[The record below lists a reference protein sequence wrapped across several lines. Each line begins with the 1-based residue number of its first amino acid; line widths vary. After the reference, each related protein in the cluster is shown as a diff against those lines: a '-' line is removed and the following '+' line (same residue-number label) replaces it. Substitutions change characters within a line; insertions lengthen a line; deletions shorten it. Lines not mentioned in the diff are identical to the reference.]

1 MSKPTVKVP
10 AGSSKSGPSM
20 AFFHNE
26 SSPFLASWNP
36 QLREQREDVRRSWK
50 KSASR
55 VIDAL
60 HNSGFVTKIFEVAS
74 ASTIGPGLKFSSRP
88 NATALGWTE
97 DEAKEFG
104 KALEDE
110 FSSWADNPEECDA
123 SGQMTFAQLQQAHY
137 ASWQAYGEGLSMA
150 PKINRPGSRYVSKV
164 FMLPPSRIVDKT
176 SPHDKIYNGI
186 KLDEW
191 GKPQSIYIREG
202 GDVYTSLREKE
213 FNFHAN
219 DGSLAVK
226 HTKNPGLMT
235 TRGISELAPVMKVY
249 RQAQQFAD
257 ANHTQKLMQTIFAA
271 TMKSNLGG
279 IGAFEGLMTNGDTG
293 AIKLDEYAKKKGEWY
308 DGAAIDLSDHGRIA
322 QLMPGDELEMVQ
334 AAKTSGEFDISFSW
348 LLRELCAC
356 AGVMYEN
363 GSGDYRGATYSS
375 IRMGGAIEWLSV
387 LRKRVNICIPFAQWC
402 LEMAVEE
409 AVATGKVKYKGGYA
423 AFLEQKHHALRGTWT
438 GPARPQADE
447 FKTARSQ
454 EVLKGMNAT
463 TLLSIRSEYGEDWD
477 DMMRQQARENA
488 LAEELGLP
496 LPWSPIDLLETSE
509 GLNAQL
515 NAPANDVKD
524 DKKNKPARRKTKGGV
539 RNNGDNQNRDAS
551 KNKDPVTAIDK
562 EADTDAQLEKELKED
577 LGE

>member
-1 MSKPTVKVP
+1 MSKPRVKVS
-10 AGSSKSGPSM
+10 AGSSVQGPSM

-26 SSPFLASWNP
+26 GSPFLASWNP

-50 KSASR
+50 KSAAR

-60 HNSGFVTKIFEVAS
+60 HNSGFVTRIFEVAS
-74 ASTIGPGLKFSSRP
+74 SSTIGPGLNFSSRP

-110 FSSWADNPEECDA
+110 FGTWADRPEECDA
-123 SGQMTFAQLQQAHY
+123 SGQMTFNQMQQAQF
-137 ASWQAYGEGLSMA
+137 ASWQSFGEGLSIA
-150 PKINRPGSRYVSKV
+150 PRINRSGSRYTSKV
-164 FMLPPSRIVDKT
+164 MMLPPSRIVDKT
-176 SPHDKIYNGI
+176 SPSEKIYNGI

-191 GKPQSIYIREG
+191 GKPQSIFIREG

-213 FNFHAN
+213 FNFNAP
-219 DGSLAVK
+219 DGTLNIK
-226 HTKNPGLMT
+226 HIKNPGLMT
-235 TRGISELAPVMKVY
+235 TRGISEMAPVMKVY
-249 RQAQQFAD
+249 KQAQQYAD
-257 ANHTQKLMQTIFAA
+257 ANLVQKMIQTIFAA
-271 TMKSNLGG
+271 TMKSNISG
-279 IGAFEGLMTNGDTG
+279 IGAFEGLMTSGDTG
-293 AIKLDEYAKKKGEWY
+293 ALKLDKYAEKKGEWY
-308 DGAAIDLSDHGRIA
+308 EGAAIDLTDHGRIA
-322 QLMPGDELEMVQ
+322 QLMPGDELNFVQ
-334 AAKTSGEFDISFSW
+334 SAKTSGDFDISFSW

-375 IRMGGAIEWLSV
+375 IRMGGAIEWLGV
-387 LRKRVNICIPFAQWC
+387 LKKRANICIPFAQWC
-402 LEMAVEE
+402 LEMVIDE
-409 AVATGKVKYKGGYA
+409 AIATGKLKYKGGYA
-423 AFLEQKHHALRGTWT
+423 AFLKQKHHACKGTWT

-463 TLLSIRSEYGEDWD
+463 TLASIRGEYGEDWD

-496 LPWSPIDLLETSE
+496 LPWSPIDLLETPE

-515 NAPANDVKD
+515 NAPANDSKD
-524 DKKNKPARRKTKGGV
+524 DPEKEKRRKKPSGGV
-539 RNNGDNQNRDAS
+539 RDNGDNQNRDAS
-551 KNKDPVTAIDK
+551 SGVDPEKLEKDV
-562 EADTDAQLEKELKED
+562 DTDAQLSKEIEED

>member
-1 MSKPTVKVP
+1 MYKPKVTVP
-10 AGSSKSGPSM
+10 AGSSVQGPSM

-36 QLREQREDVRRSWK
+36 QLREQRDDVRRSWR
-50 KSASR
+50 KSAAR
-55 VIDAL
+55 VIDSL

-88 NATALGWTE
+88 NATALGWSE

-110 FSSWADNPEECDA
+110 FSSWTDNPEECDA

-137 ASWQAYGEGLSMA
+137 ASWQAYGEGLAMG
-150 PKINRPGSRYVSKV
+150 PRINRPGSRYVSKIL
-164 FMLPPSRIVDKT
+164 MLPPSRIVDKT
-176 SPHDKIYNGI
+176 LPSDKVYNGI

-191 GKPQSIYIREG
+191 GKPKSIYIREG
-202 GDVYTSLREKE
+202 GDVYSSLKEKE
-213 FNFHAN
+213 FNFYAN
-219 DGSLAVK
+219 DGTLNIK

-235 TRGISELAPVMKVY
+235 TRGISELAPVMKVFK
-249 RQAQQFAD
+249 QAEQSAD
-257 ANHTQKLMQTIFAA
+257 AHHTQKLMQSIFAA
-271 TMKSNLGG
+271 TMKSNIGG
-279 IGAFEGLMTNGDTG
+279 IAAFDGLMTSGDTG
-293 AIKLDEYAKKKGEWY
+293 ALKLDKYAKAKGEWY
-308 DGAAIDLSDHGRIA
+308 DGASIDLSDHGRIA
-322 QLMPGDELEMVQ
+322 QLMPGDELQMVQ

-387 LRKRVNICIPFAQWC
+387 LRKRVNICIPFAQWG
-402 LEMAVEE
+402 LEMAIEE
-409 AVATGKVKYKGGYA
+409 AIATGKVKYKGGYSV
-423 AFLEQKHHALRGTWT
+423 FMQQKHHALRGTWT

-463 TLLSIRSEYGEDWD
+463 TMLSIRSEYGEDWD

-515 NAPANDVKD
+515 DAPENDVND
-524 DKKNKPARRKTKGGV
+524 DKKKDKNRKKPSGGV
-539 RNNGDNQNRDAS
+539 RNNGDNQNRNAS
-551 KNKDPVTAIDK
+551 INEDPVNLIEK
-562 EADTDAQLEKELKED
+562 EAETDAQLETELEED